1 MRGKGALSHSLS
13 LSKGRTRAKIEERGG
28 KVERTLVSVSL
39 LCKYAWS
46 RRRVYT
52 RVRATL
58 HAHGMASSCARH
70 AAGFKPVKAKEYMKE
85 TLITALLASQP

>member
-1 MRGKGALSHSLS
+1 MLSHTLSLS
-13 LSKGRTRAKIEERGG
+13 LSKGRTRAKIEEGGG